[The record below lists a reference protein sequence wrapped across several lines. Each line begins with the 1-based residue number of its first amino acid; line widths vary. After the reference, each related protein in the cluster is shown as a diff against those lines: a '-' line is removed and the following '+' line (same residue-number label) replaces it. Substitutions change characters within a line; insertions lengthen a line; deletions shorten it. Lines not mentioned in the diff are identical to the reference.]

1 MKKILL
7 TICVVS
13 FIFACKKDSNTVSAN
28 LDLTVNNI
36 KGKYKATDAT
46 FLPINTASEI
56 NVFSNDLYKPCKKDD
71 LLKFDSLGVFTYA
84 DSGLVCTPPDKSEN
98 YSSPYTLI
106 APSTLKYD
114 NKTYTVVTLNK
125 TQLTISRFDSGTI
138 SGIKVEGTFKI
149 FLTKQP

>member
-7 TICVVS
+7 TLCVVS

-46 FLPINTASEI
+46 FTLDGSAIEN
-56 NVFSNDLYKPCKKDD
+56 NVFADSLYKPCKKDD
-71 LLKFDSLGVFTYA
+71 TFTFDSLGIFTYA
-84 DSGLVCTPPDKSEN
+84 DAGIQCVPPEN
-98 YSSPYTLI
+98 YSSPYTLT

-125 TQLTISRFDSGTI
+125 TQLTISRFDSATI
-138 SGIKVEGTFKI
+138 SGIKFKGIFKI
-149 FLTKQP
+149 FLTK

>member
-46 FLPINTASEI
+46 FLPSGTTSEI
-56 NVFSNDLYKPCKKDD
+56 NVFSDSLYKPCKKDD
-71 LLKFDSLGVFTYA
+71 LFKFDSLGVFTYA
-84 DSGLVCTPPDKSEN
+84 DSGLFCMPKEN
-98 YSSPYTLI
+98 YSSPYTLTQ
-106 APSTLKYD
+106 PSTLVY
-114 NKTYTVVTLNK
+114 NSKTYSVVTLNT
-125 TQLTISRFDSGTI
+125 TQLTISRVDSALYGSI
-138 SGIKVEGTFKI
+138 YIKGTFKV